1 MARAPNGKAEKA
13 RELYSSGMKLVE
25 IAAKL
30 GVPAGTVRRW
40 KSTQKW
46 DSEQNERSE
55 KKSERSGKPK
65 KKKEAIAEEVLEN
78 TDLTDK
84 QRLFCLWYVKYRNK
98 VKAYQK
104 AYQCSYTNACS
115 HASDLWRKGE
125 IQTEVNRLLAEY
137 RKNIGLDIKDLF
149 QWYLDIARA
158 DINDF
163 IKITDTAVM
172 VNRDFDGTLVSEI
185 SETQN
190 GIKVK
195 LNDRMKAMG
204 WLDEHIGLAD
214 ERQRAEINRIKATA
228 EKIRSDMEGDQEIPL
243 EITFKRASEINAD
256 KSRDNV
262 SE

>member
-1 MARAPNGKAEKA
+1 MARAPNKKVEEAS
-13 RELYSSGMKLVE
+13 RLYENGMKLVD
-25 IAAKL
+25 IASKL

-40 KSTQKW
+40 KSIYKW
-46 DSEQNERSE
+46 KSERSELKSERSE
-55 KKSERSGKPK
+55 KKGVIARKG
-65 KKKEAIAEEVLEN
+65 KKELEN
-78 TDLTDK
+78 TNLTDK

-104 AYQCSYTNACS
+104 AYQCSYTSACS
-115 HASDLWRKGE
+115 NASGLWKKSE
-125 IQTEVNRLLAEY
+125 VQAEVNRLLAEY
-137 RKNIGLDIKDLF
+137 RESIGLDIKDLF

-163 IKITDTAVM
+163 VEITDTAVT
-172 VNRDFDGTLVSEI
+172 VSSDFDGTLVSEI
-185 SETQN
+185 SETRN

-195 LNDRMKAMG
+195 LNDRMKAMN

-214 ERQRAEINRIKATA
+214 ERQKAEIERIKAAT
-228 EKIRSDMEGDQEIPL
+228 EKIRSDMYGEQETPL